1 MSRRLEIQIDSFK
14 IESDTEVQKSEVR
27 SQYLRGHYTEL
38 REVSTDEKIQR
49 VVAVEMEQEPVEVTV
64 VEWKPSHIPP
74 TKLLSEYF
82 ETGKEIAIE
91 QEYST
96 VTPHLLKK
104 KNRLEDII
112 LDRLQNPPK
121 DI

>member
-1 MSRRLEIQIDSFK
+1 MSRILEIQICS
-14 IESDTEVQKSEVR
+14 IESESDVASEKLK
-27 SQYLRGHYTEL
+27 QEYLKGNYTEL
-38 REVSTDEKIQR
+38 QAVSTNEKIQR
-49 VVAVEMEQEPVEVTV
+49 VVAVDLPQGNIVEATI
-64 VEWKPSHIPP
+64 VEWKPSHIPAS
-74 TKLLSEYF
+74 TLLSEYF
-82 ETGKEIAIE
+82 ETGKEIGIE